1 MNTKEQKI
9 KIAFV
14 VFGIVIVF
22 FAIGIWVSSKF
33 LKSKPQMQLH
43 KRTALSQEE
52 FVEKVR
58 YTLFLPSKKRNF
70 LIPVQIEVAKFDSE
84 AENIKT
90 LLQKL
95 MNMKAEDSYFSPF
108 PENIKLL
115 DIFIT
120 KSRVLVLN
128 FSNEILMNKFSGS
141 NDEIFTVFSIVNSI
155 IYNFP
160 DIKSVKFLVEGREI
174 ETLYGHIDMRFP
186 LRFSS
191 GWVKNN

>member
-1 MNTKEQKI
+1 MNEKEQKI

-14 VFGIVIVF
+14 VLGIVVVF
-22 FAIGIWVSSKF
+22 FIIGVWVSSKF
-33 LKSKPQMQLH
+33 LKNKPQIQTH
-43 KRTALSQEE
+43 KKTISTHKE
-52 FVEKVR
+52 FVEKIT
-58 YTLFLPSKKRNF
+58 YTLFLPSKNRNF
-70 LIPVQIEVAKFDSE
+70 LIPIQVEVAKFNSE
-84 AENIKT
+84 LENIKT

-120 KSRVLVLN
+120 KNRILVLN
-128 FSNEILMNKFSGS
+128 FSRDILINKFSGS

-160 DIKSVKFLVEGREI
+160 DIKSVKFLIEGREI

-191 GWVKNN
+191 RWVKNN